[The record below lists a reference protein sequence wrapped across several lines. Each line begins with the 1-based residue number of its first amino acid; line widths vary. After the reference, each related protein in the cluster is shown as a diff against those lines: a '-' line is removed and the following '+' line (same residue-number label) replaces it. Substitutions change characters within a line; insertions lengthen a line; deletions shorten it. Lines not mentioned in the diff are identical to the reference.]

1 MPDIEPGYIPPSTDK
16 PTPFPVR
23 KNLSEDPK
31 PKVEP
36 LTGEETAK
44 VIAEMYDILG
54 PTNGCIL
61 VNPNT
66 VLAVAGLKGNA
77 DLPSPLLNDEEAEKI
92 DMLNRQ
98 MESHGVHL
106 GYPRNYRERLVTQ
119 LSFES
124 LRGIEYKSR
133 QTKLPGYFP
142 YDSGTGRQG
151 LREWQMRVQRNIR
164 KINRDGRLSDET
176 VGIYDDGVRL
186 GYPDQAIRDFADWYE
201 EGTQDHSKLTEA
213 DILSVNTYAQQY
225 KGNVPEFDYYPS
237 SAENP
242 EIQEYIRKARE
253 TLDGFYK
260 SEWHIKTAQDP
271 SFLAARKE
279 RDERHERNVAHL
291 QTERE
296 QKRQ

>member
-1 MPDIEPGYIPPSTDK
+1 MPDIEPGFIPPPSDK
-16 PTPFPVR
+16 PKPFLVR
-23 KNLSEDPK
+23 KNTSEDPK
-31 PKVEP
+31 PKVEL

-61 VNPNT
+61 VNPNA

-98 MESHGVHL
+98 MESRGVHL
-106 GYPRNYRERLVTQ
+106 GYPRNYRERVVTQ
-119 LSFES
+119 LSLES
-124 LRGIEYKSR
+124 LRGIEQKSR
-133 QTKLPGYFP
+133 ETKLPGYFP

-151 LREWQMRVQRNIR
+151 LREWQMRVERNIR
-164 KINRDGRLSDET
+164 KINRDGRLSEET
-176 VGIYDDGVRL
+176 LGIYYDGVRL
-186 GYPDQAIRDFADWYE
+186 GYHDQAIRDFADWYQKE
-201 EGTQDHSKLTEA
+201 TRERGDLAEA
-213 DILSVNTYAQQY
+213 DILSVNPYAQKY

-260 SEWHIKTAQDP
+260 SEWHTSIAQDLT
-271 SFLAARKE
+271 FLVARKGNE
-279 RDERHERNVAHL
+279 EQHQRNLAQL
-291 QTERE
+291 QAERE
-296 QKRQ
+296 QKRE